1 VASYLKA
8 HGWAAG
14 EPAAV
19 RVKLPKGSA
28 SGLVSGLQRVHTVPA
43 LKEMGVKF
51 PSAMLA
57 EGACSVVE
65 LPKPGAAPGYLVGF
79 GNFEA
84 ITRYN
89 RSTFYATA
97 VLDLAEAIR
106 SERKTLT
113 AENDE
118 AAAVPAS

>member
-1 VASYLKA
+1 
-8 HGWAAG
+8 
-14 EPAAV
+14 
-19 RVKLPKGSA
+19 
-28 SGLVSGLQRVHTVPA
+28 
-43 LKEMGVKF
+43 MKF
-51 PSAMLA
+51 PSALLA

-65 LPKPGAAPGYLVGF
+65 LPKPGAASGYLVGF